1 MSSKRN
7 IGFVDN
13 QSFHCG
19 AIWVGDYGKLTL
31 ADSVVYNNT
40 AERGLFIN
48 QGQATLAGTSFSN
61 NHALKVQI
69 CFPLMP
75 RSGWVTTAN

>member
-40 AERGLFIN
+40 AERGGGLFIN

-61 NHALKVQI
+61 NHAHEGPDLFSIDAEVTVQ
-69 CFPLMP
+69 P
-75 RSGWVTTAN
+75 

>member
-13 QSFHCG
+13 QNFHCG
-19 AIWVGDYGKLTL
+19 AIWVGDYGNLTL

-40 AERGLFIN
+40 AERGGGLFIY
-48 QGQATLAGTSFSN
+48 QGHAALAGTSFSN
-61 NHALKVQI
+61 NHAYEGPDLFSMDAAVSVQ
-69 CFPLMP
+69 P
-75 RSGWVTTAN
+75 